1 MSRDTVPIV
10 LGRPN
15 RAALLNKRTVIDHLI
30 REIKM
35 NAVVLHHAQRGALFP
50 ETLVGQFSLLGE
62 IVKRLQPHEAHSRI
76 ERKLPRWGHD
86 RDTQTPQ
93 L

>member
-1 MSRDTVPIV
+1 MSRDIVLIV

-35 NAVVLHHAQRGALFP
+35 NAVLLHDAQRSALFP
-50 ETLVGQFSLLGE
+50 ETLVGPRRQGALRSGLGRQAME
-62 IVKRLQPHEAHSRI
+62 ARAARRLSGLVNDE
-76 ERKLPRWGHD
+76 
-86 RDTQTPQ
+86 
-93 L
+93 

>member
-1 MSRDTVPIV
+1 MSRDTVLIV

-35 NAVVLHHAQRGALFP
+35 SAVLLHDAQRGALFP
-50 ETLVGQFSLLGE
+50 ETLVGQFSPLGE
-62 IVKRLQPHEAHSRI
+62 IVKRLLPHAARSR
-76 ERKLPRWGHD
+76 GH
-86 RDTQTPQ
+86 RQETSEFRP
-93 L
+93 